1 MSNTRTSRTRRNKR
15 RAYIRSTIA
24 GLLVVGSLLTG
35 AKVAAKVVTLHV
47 ESSPD
52 YTIENTIGYNN
63 IGEYYNFNVHPNN
76 FVILNIS
83 RDNIDITSLRTKL
96 EKCNEL
102 GISVGLVLESNVE
115 NISDLYLDFDFIQ
128 AIITEYD
135 IDLPIYLNIDQ
146 IMENRNLNNQQK
158 QAIIEEFVNRA
169 ETAKLYYGFN
179 GTDTNITNC
188 NKYIYNL
195 TNHQVYLI
203 QEGPSIEYQGSHTIT
218 RDLEGFIKSSNNIAI
233 PNANKN
239 AIVAPVKYTVRPED
253 TLENISLRFGI
264 SINDLLKYNNINEL
278 IPNTEIRIPN
288 LFESVDINNSRVAYN
303 FAIARGIDISNYQD
317 TIDWDR
323 VQQTSDYCIIG
334 VARDQR
340 EYSQHR
346 GKFLTTSIDQIA
358 ECSKRNIPIGL
369 YFSIEE
375 DMKISV
381 YEERMEAYLTKID
394 TELQARGISI
404 NKANIPI
411 FINFQN
417 YYKYNNYYEIM
428 EAVKRVAIHHGYTH
442 IGLYCNEYMLD
453 QIVEKLETIDGQKV
467 DINKTDY
474 LIWRAGGSQYYS
486 TEEQNI
492 GLADL
497 SEPTIERRKPYT
509 IDIEQ
514 VTNVCTDAGAANYL
528 GHCNVSYLFNSEV
541 FNNTITSH
549 IYNNGDNTYTLE
561 YDLSNYRNIPIS
573 KILHIIG
580 YVLEGLYGILA
591 FTVIGTTLYLKLERK
606 KEYQNTQEYNQPI
619 KK

>member
-1 MSNTRTSRTRRNKR
+1 MSNKRTSRAKRNKR

-24 GLLVVGSLLTG
+24 GLLILGTLATG
-35 AKVAAKVVTLHV
+35 ADIAAKVITNRVQ
-47 ESSPD
+47 SSPD
-52 YTIENTIGYNN
+52 YTYENTMGYDN
-63 IGEYYNFNVHPNN
+63 IGAYYNFCVHPNN

-83 RDNIDITSLRTKL
+83 RDNIDITALRTKL

-102 GISVGLVLESNVE
+102 GISVGLVLQSNIE
-115 NISDLYLDFDFIQ
+115 NKTDLYLDFDFLQ
-128 AIITEYD
+128 AIITEYE
-135 IDLPIYLNIDQ
+135 IDMPIYLNIDQ

-158 QAIIEEFVNRA
+158 QEIIEEFVHRA

-195 TNHQVYLI
+195 TNHNVYLV

-218 RDLEGFIKSSNNIAI
+218 RDLDGFIKSNNNIAI
-233 PNANKN
+233 SNANKN
-239 AIVAPVKYTVRPED
+239 AIVVPVKYIVRPDD
-253 TLENISLRFGI
+253 TLDSIALRFGI
-264 SINDLLKYNNINEL
+264 SVNDLIRYNNLNEL
-278 IPNTEIRIPN
+278 IPNTELRIPN
-288 LFESVDINNSRVAYN
+288 LFESVDINNSRVSYN

-340 EYSQHR
+340 EYSQHK
-346 GKFLTTSIDQIA
+346 GKFLTTSIEQIQ
-358 ECSKRNIPIGL
+358 ECTRRNINIGL

-381 YEERMEAYLTKID
+381 YEERMEAYLTKVD
-394 TELQARGISI
+394 TELQARGISL

-428 EAVKRVAIHHGYTH
+428 EAVKRVATRHGYTH

-453 QIVEKLETIDGQKV
+453 QIVDQFATIDGQKV
-467 DINKTDY
+467 DINTTDY
-474 LIWRAGGSQYYS
+474 LIWRAGGSQFYA
-486 TEEQNI
+486 TEEQNL
-492 GLADL
+492 GLTEL
-497 SEPTIERRKPYT
+497 IEPTVDRRKPYS

-514 VTNVCTDAGAANYL
+514 VTNVCTDAGATNYL

-549 IYNNGDNTYTLE
+549 IYSNGDNTYTLE
-561 YDLSNYRNIPIS
+561 YDLTRYRNVPIS

-580 YVLEGLYGILA
+580 TVLEGIYGILA
-591 FTVIGTTLYLKLERK
+591 FAVVGSVLYIKLERK
-606 KEYQNTQEYNQPI
+606 KEYQNTQEPNQPI